1 MTPAYPEAR
10 IRPFWIPIWLAPG
23 VRPHHGWSFLGASFF
38 SIGLMTFIAVS
49 QPYVLSEYLK
59 IPTSAQGTIS
69 GDLVFWTELIT
80 LALFIPAGILVD
92 RVGRRSVYAVGLLLL
107 GLTYALY
114 PMATSVGDLYLDRV
128 FYAMGVVTVAGALS
142 TVLADYPQERSRGK
156 LVAIVGFLGGLGIA
170 MINPSFGALPAALTR
185 AGWSGE
191 QAGLVAHLAIAGL
204 AAAVALLVALGLK
217 GGTPVHKDDRP
228 GVREL
233 FVSGFAQA
241 RNPRI
246 LLAYGAAF
254 IARGDQSVNATFL
267 VLWGSTASIAAG
279 MGNAEALKQGTLFF
293 VTAQVAALLWAPIMG
308 PMIDRLDRVTVL
320 AICMGLS
327 AIGNLALLLLV
338 DPLGSDA
345 IWFFV
350 MLGIGQISVYLGAQS
365 LIGQEAP
372 TRERGSVI
380 GAFNVSGAI
389 GILVITVLGG
399 RLFDHVDP
407 RAPFVV
413 VGVIN
418 LLLLL
423 ASVYVRLKAPSPILH
438 PHSEDVKGVTPGA
451 ELP

>member
-1 MTPAYPEAR
+1 MTTAYPEAR

-38 SIGLMTFIAVS
+38 SIALMTFIAVS

-59 IPTSAQGTIS
+59 VPIAQQGTIS
-69 GDLVFWTELIT
+69 GDLAFWTELIT

-114 PMATSVGDLYLDRV
+114 PMADSVGDLYWDRIV
-128 FYAMGVVTVAGALS
+128 YAMGVVTVAGALS

-170 MINPSFGALPAALTR
+170 VVNPSFGALPSALTR

-191 QAGLVAHLAIAGL
+191 QAGLVAHLAIAVL

-228 GVREL
+228 RVRQL
-233 FVSGFAQA
+233 FVSGFSHA

-254 IARGDQSVNATFL
+254 IARGDQSVNANFL

-279 MGNAEALKQGTLFF
+279 MGNAEALKQGIGFF
-293 VTAQVAALLWAPIMG
+293 VTAQVAALLWAPVMG
-308 PMIDRLDRVTVL
+308 PLIDRLDRVTVL
-320 AICMGLS
+320 ALCMGLA
-327 AIGNLALLLLV
+327 AIGNFSLLLLD
-338 DPLGSDA
+338 DPLGGNA

-380 GAFNVSGAI
+380 GAFNVSGAF
-389 GILVITVLGG
+389 GILLITVVGG

-418 LLLLL
+418 LILLL
-423 ASVYVRLKAPSPILH
+423 ASVAVRVKSPSPVLGLQGEE
-438 PHSEDVKGVTPGA
+438 PPGA
-451 ELP
+451 TPRADLS